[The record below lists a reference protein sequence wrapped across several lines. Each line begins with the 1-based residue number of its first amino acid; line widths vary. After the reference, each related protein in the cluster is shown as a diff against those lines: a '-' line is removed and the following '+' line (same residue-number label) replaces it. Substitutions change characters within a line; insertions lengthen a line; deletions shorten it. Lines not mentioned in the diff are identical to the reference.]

1 MFYEINRAYL
11 PLSNGTKGH
20 GKTNK
25 GNSRRTFCS
34 QGLRHASR
42 TRARKNIL
50 KRSQRRC
57 ACLCVCVC
65 VSKIS
70 ETAKYKALKYAR
82 KLLFLRTPLL
92 LPLIF
97 AFVIIMHCQP

>member
-25 GNSRRTFCS
+25 GNSRRAFCS

-42 TRARKNIL
+42 TRA
-50 KRSQRRC
+50 KRHFKEKSATVR
-57 ACLCVCVC
+57 LCVCV
-65 VSKIS
+65 S
-70 ETAKYKALKYAR
+70 ETAKYKALKDAR

>member
-25 GNSRRTFCS
+25 GNSRRAFCS

-42 TRARKNIL
+42 TRA
-50 KRSQRRC
+50 KRHFKEKSATVR
-57 ACLCVCVC
+57 LCVCVC
-65 VSKIS
+65 VCVL
-70 ETAKYKALKYAR
+70 AKYLK
-82 KLLFLRTPLL
+82 
-92 LPLIF
+92 LPNIKR
-97 AFVIIMHCQP
+97 

>member
-25 GNSRRTFCS
+25 GNSRRAFCS
-34 QGLRHASR
+34 QGLRHALR
-42 TRARKNIL
+42 TRAKKHFKEKSATVRL
-50 KRSQRRC
+50 
-57 ACLCVCVC
+57 CVC

>member
-25 GNSRRTFCS
+25 GNSRRAFCS

-42 TRARKNIL
+42 TRAK
-50 KRSQRRC
+50 KHFKEKSGRC
-57 ACLCVCVC
+57 ACVL
-65 VSKIS
+65 
-70 ETAKYKALKYAR
+70 AKYLK
-82 KLLFLRTPLL
+82 
-92 LPLIF
+92 LPNIKR
-97 AFVIIMHCQP
+97 